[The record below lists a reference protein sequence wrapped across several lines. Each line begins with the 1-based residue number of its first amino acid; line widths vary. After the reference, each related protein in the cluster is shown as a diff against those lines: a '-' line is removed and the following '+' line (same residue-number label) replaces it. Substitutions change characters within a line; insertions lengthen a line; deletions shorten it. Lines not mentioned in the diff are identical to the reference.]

1 MNEKDSS
8 LAQDTTQTEANWSGV
23 FAMTLCAFLMVAAEF
38 MPVSLLTPMALELSV
53 TEGAVGQGI
62 AISGIFAL
70 VVALSVSSVVG
81 KTDRKTVLMVLTA
94 VMLASGLLVAFAA
107 NYAMYMAGRALV
119 GVALGGF
126 WSMSAAAAMR
136 LVPAHKVPKALAIFN
151 GGNALAMVVA
161 APLGSLLGALVS
173 WRGAFFF
180 LVPVALVACIWQYLS
195 LPSMAAEGDKRKLHH
210 IFRPL
215 KRYEVAVGFLAT
227 ALLFMG
233 QFTLY
238 TYIRPFLETET
249 QVSESMLTIVLLM
262 IGIAGFIGTSLISR
276 FLGKSLFY
284 TLMTMP
290 VILAISALLLIEFGA
305 NDWVVMPV
313 LFVWGVIATSAPV
326 GWWTWVA
333 QTMPDDAEV
342 GGGLMVAIVQLAI
355 GLGSTVGGVLFD
367 LWGYQSAFAVSGVLL
382 LLSGVM
388 ALTAMS
394 VNKSAALQKA

>member
-1 MNEKDSS
+1 MTRETTD
-8 LAQDTTQTEANWSGV
+8 DTANWSGV

-38 MPVSLLTPMALELSV
+38 MPVSLLTPMAQELSV

-70 VVALSVSSVVG
+70 IVALSVSSVAG
-81 KTDRKTVLMVLTA
+81 NADRKKVLMALTG
-94 VMLASGLLVAFAA
+94 VMLVSGLLVAFAA

-180 LVPVALVACIWQYLS
+180 LVPVALVAFVWQYMS
-195 LPSMAAEGDKRKLHH
+195 LPSMAAEGEKRKLHH

-215 KRYEVAVGFLAT
+215 KRQEVAVGFFAT

-238 TYIRPFLETET
+238 TYIRPFLEMET
-249 QVSESMLTIVLLM
+249 QVSESMLTLVLLM
-262 IGIAGFIGTSLISR
+262 IGVAGFIGTSLISR

-290 VILAISALLLIEFGA
+290 VLLALCAFLLIEFGA
-305 NDWVVMPV
+305 HDWVVMPV
-313 LFVWGVIATSAPV
+313 LFVWGLIATSAPV

-333 QTMPDDAEV
+333 QTMPDDAEA

-355 GLGSTVGGVLFD
+355 GLGSTVGGILFD
-367 LWGYQSAFAVSGVLL
+367 MWGYQSAFSVSGILL

-388 ALTAMS
+388 AFMAMT
-394 VNKSAALQKA
+394 VNKRWSVQEAS